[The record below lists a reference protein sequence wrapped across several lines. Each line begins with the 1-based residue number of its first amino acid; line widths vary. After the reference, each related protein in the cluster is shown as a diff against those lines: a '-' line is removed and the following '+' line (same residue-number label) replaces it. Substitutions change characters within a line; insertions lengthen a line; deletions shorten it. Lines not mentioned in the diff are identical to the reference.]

1 MICFAWGSMSG
12 RNPTALKKDHQSYLG
27 FKGSD
32 FVRGP
37 NTSTIISFFPFLASF
52 LAESPL
58 CYPNRFSV
66 LLFPEQAL
74 FGPSV
79 RAVSSVDLAGTR
91 RFSHTSLLSVS
102 NSLEQDKD

>member
-1 MICFAWGSMSG
+1 MFGFQGFGLRQRSE
-12 RNPTALKKDHQSYLG
+12 YLNHY
-27 FKGSD
+27 F
-32 FVRGP
+32 
-37 NTSTIISFFPFLASF
+37 FFPFLASF

-74 FGPSV
+74 FGPPV
-79 RAVSSVDLAGTR
+79 RAVSSVDLTGTR

-102 NSLEQDKD
+102 NSLEQEKD